1 MADGLTAEQIAAR
14 PFSIGSSDAAA
25 ALGLVTQRSPLRV
38 WEEKRLG
45 IELAAL
51 RALPQDADVPMPIDD
66 QLQMNALE
74 RELRGP
80 DDLSENE
87 AVELGTLLEDDVA
100 ELFERRTGKRLFRV
114 NNTIVH
120 PRLPF
125 MTCNID
131 RRVVGEPKLAE
142 IKTAGFW
149 AARSDDWGE
158 VGTDAVPFKY
168 AVQVQHQL
176 ACLPQYESGYVPLL
190 VAGQNFR
197 LYEVQRDAEIIGMLE
212 AYLTAFW
219 QSVIDGVPPTPTTL
233 AQAQERWPKSVGRSI
248 LATDDI
254 VRMLGE
260 LKETTAARLYHEK
273 EEKRLKGEVAIFM
286 EDADTLMSPDGST
299 EIATYKLQ
307 ERAGYVAK
315 ATSFRVLRTK

>member
-168 AVQVQHQL
+168 A
-176 ACLPQYESGYVPLL
+176 
-190 VAGQNFR
+190 GQNFR

-254 VRMLGE
+254 VRVLGE